1 MWDYFIISMAK
12 IRSISVS
19 QSTEKIFDDFDK
31 VRPNNVSFS
40 AMLGLAVKEY
50 MINHKTND
58 MRLDNFTDSY
68 SAVPALL
75 AEITV
80 WSNFINKTEMQRLT
94 IVNRRLIQLEN
105 LINIRQGVLLT

>member
-1 MWDYFIISMAK
+1 MWVNFNNPMAK

-19 QSTEKIFDDFDK
+19 QSTEKIFDEFDK

-50 MINHKTND
+50 MEIHKTND
-58 MRLDNFTDSY
+58 MRLDNFTDSN
-68 SAVPALL
+68 SIVPALL
-75 AEITV
+75 ADITV
-80 WSNFINKTEMQRLT
+80 WSDYINKTDMQKLT
-94 IVNRRLIQLEN
+94 SINRRLIQLEN